1 MSYTIDTNINVSS
14 IIEAGG
20 STTTTSYIGF
30 PAYITSNLAFEK
42 HETDFGYKVDGF
54 DLKNSIVAKYTDYIG
69 GGATNTGSAQNDDQP
84 NNSTFHAYYAYGNT
98 VNHSGTIPTWC
109 NKVRVIVIGA
119 GGGGGGGG
127 ANASNRAGS
136 GGGGGSGGVAAGTI
150 AVDGGE
156 EFNISLGGCGRGGF
170 YEKDPGENGYNA
182 NNPVSTV
189 TKFTYGSSDIQANVG
204 SAGDGGEGSAGSNN
218 TSNTAAGG
226 NGSANTSNVSSIY
239 TQTGSIG
246 NAGNNSNPGESSG
259 IVNNAAHPA
268 LNTNQVNAPN
278 DRQIDQDNEL
288 PGFGQGGWGGVN
300 ANNGNGYGGQCGGR
314 SIVRVY
320 FIR

>member
-1 MSYTIDTNINVSS
+1 MSYDISTNISVSS
-14 IIEAGG
+14 IIKAG
-20 STTTTSYIGF
+20 STNTNSYVGF
-30 PAYITSNLAFEK
+30 PPYNTSNLAFERHAK
-42 HETDFGYKVDGF
+42 DLGYKVDGT
-54 DLKNSIVAKYTDYIG
+54 DLKNSVVAKYTDYIG
-69 GGATNTGSAQNDDQP
+69 GGATNSGSEQNDNQP
-84 NNSTFHAYYAYGNT
+84 NNSNYYAYYAYGNT
-98 VNHSGTIPTWC
+98 VSASGIIPAWC

-127 ANASNRAGS
+127 ANAGNRAGS
-136 GGGGGSGGVAAGTI
+136 GGGGGSGGFAAGTI
-150 AVDGGE
+150 DVASGE

-170 YEKDPGENGYNA
+170 YEKDPGESGYNA
-182 NNPVSTV
+182 NNPVSNQT
-189 TKFTYGSSDIQANVG
+189 TFTYGSSVIRANVG
-204 SAGDGGEGSAGSNN
+204 SAGDGGEP
-218 TSNTAAGG
+218 AAGG
-226 NGSANTSNVSSIY
+226 NNTSSTASGGNGFANTTNVNSILLR
-239 TQTGSIG
+239 TGSIG

-259 IVNNAAHPA
+259 IENNIDYPV
-268 LNTNQVNAPN
+268 LNTNQGNAPN

>member
-1 MSYTIDTNINVSS
+1 MSYNISTNISVSS
-14 IIEAGG
+14 IITAG
-20 STTTTSYIGF
+20 STNTNSYVGF
-30 PAYITSNLAFEK
+30 PPYNTSDFAFER
-42 HETDFGYKVDGF
+42 HATDLGYKVDGT
-54 DLKNSIVAKYTDYIG
+54 DLKNSVVAKYTDYIG
-69 GGATNTGSAQNDDQP
+69 GGATNSGSEQNDNQP
-84 NNSTFHAYYAYGNT
+84 NNPNYYAYYAYGNT
-98 VNHSGTIPTWC
+98 VTDSGTIPAWC

-127 ANASNRAGS
+127 ANAGNRAGS
-136 GGGGGSGGVAAGTI
+136 GGGGGSGGFAAGTI
-150 AVDGGE
+150 DVASGE

-170 YEKDPGENGYNA
+170 YEKDPGESGYNA
-182 NNPVSTV
+182 NNPDSNQT
-189 TKFTYGSSDIQANVG
+189 TFTYSNSVIQANVG
-204 SAGDGGEGSAGSNN
+204 GAGDGGEP
-218 TSNTAAGG
+218 AAGG
-226 NGSANTSNVSSIY
+226 NNTSSTASGGNGSVNNTNVNSI
-239 TQTGSIG
+239 QVREGSIG

-259 IVNNAAHPA
+259 IVNTDTQPV
-268 LNTNQVNAPN
+268 LNSNQGNAPN